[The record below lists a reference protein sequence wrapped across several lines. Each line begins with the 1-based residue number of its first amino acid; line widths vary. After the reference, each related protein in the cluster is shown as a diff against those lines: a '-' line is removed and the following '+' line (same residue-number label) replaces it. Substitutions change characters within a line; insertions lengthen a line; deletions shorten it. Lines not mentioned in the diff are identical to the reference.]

1 MFSRFLLSARALL
14 LLSQRS
20 SPTVSTLSNE
30 TTEVQLQA
38 ELAEAALEGMVTTR
52 RQSQVFSDADQR
64 DGSEIDAPRAQAKKR
79 KIGNNADA
87 TDASPRD
94 LLAKRRR
101 KSSASGT
108 TSMNTPV
115 KANRTGNSNS
125 AVRDLGKA
133 SDETLESDSHE
144 RNGRKRKRKSAA
156 NGNKGS
162 VEQGC
167 YTRDPRAGAS
177 ASPTSYVGNGTQ
189 NLRQTVAVVIEGKPI
204 DNKSQEDDSS
214 NKQSMSGKD
223 GLRSKDLPVDIT
235 ATAGAVDDANKTSTT
250 LSREGYKNSTDDEV
264 NGPAAE
270 HPKDRVSSTTQ
281 VLKEPAQTGR
291 GSFGPL
297 ETRQKGIAS
306 KGRKSNP
313 GGHKNNVESTRVS
326 DGEDGA
332 SITELSAGAPKA
344 THKRFASEEP
354 EPPPVQLPNAQ
365 EHSEAVSE
373 ENDDDG
379 NVIDDDSDNDAPE
392 ILTASAG
399 LKQVR
404 ATAIEAARAVEMYD
418 NINILYFLQHTG

>member
-1 MFSRFLLSARALL
+1 MFSRFLRSTRALL
-14 LLSQRS
+14 FLSQRS
-20 SPTVSTLSNE
+20 SPTVSTLNNE

-52 RQSQVFSDADQR
+52 RQSQAFSDAGQS
-64 DGSEIDAPRAQAKKR
+64 DGSEIDTPRAQAKKR
-79 KIGNNADA
+79 KIGNNSDA

-94 LLAKRRR
+94 SLAKRRR

-108 TSMNTPV
+108 ASMDTPV
-115 KANRTGNSNS
+115 KANRTGNSKS
-125 AVRDLGKA
+125 AVQDLGKA
-133 SDETLESDSHE
+133 SNGTLESDSHE
-144 RNGRKRKRKSAA
+144 RNGRKRKSAA
-156 NGNKGS
+156 NGNKRS

-167 YTRDPRAGAS
+167 DTRAPRAGAS
-177 ASPTSYVGNGTQ
+177 ASPTSYVGNSTQ
-189 NLRQTVAVVIEGKPI
+189 NLRQTVAVVIEGKPV
-204 DNKSQEDDSS
+204 DNKSQEGNSS
-214 NKQSMSGKD
+214 NKQSISGKK
-223 GLRSKDLPVDIT
+223 GRRSKDLPVDIT

-250 LSREGYKNSTDDEV
+250 LLREGHKNCTGDEV
-264 NGPAAE
+264 NSPAAE
-270 HPKDRVSSTTQ
+270 HPKDRVSPPTQ
-281 VLKEPAQTGR
+281 VLKKPAQTGR

-313 GGHKNNVESTRVS
+313 GEHKNNVGSTRVS

-332 SITELSAGAPKA
+332 SIMELSAGAPKA

-354 EPPPVQLPNAQ
+354 EPPPVQLPNTQ
-365 EHSEAVSE
+365 EHSEARSE
-373 ENDDDG
+373 EDDDDGNG
-379 NVIDDDSDNDAPE
+379 NVIDDDSDDDAPE

-418 NINILYFLQHTG
+418 NINIFYFLQHTG